1 MALVF
6 VLFCFV
12 YLCKWN
18 VIERRGP
25 RAWQHVNVLPYIFW
39 SQQPFL
45 GGWVSLPIPQ
55 RWPQPSA
62 LIPMVHFH
70 QYLLSSRTV
79 WHLNFPDTHS
89 LNLCINIIPSQVNYI
104 LLQGRELTSRLF
116 SLQLA
121 HQKYSLDVQCFHPF
135 IPLFDIY

>member
-39 SQQPFL
+39 SRQPFL
-45 GGWVSLPIPQ
+45 GGWVSLLIPQ

-70 QYLLSSRTV
+70 QYLLSSLTV
-79 WHLNFPDTHS
+79 WHLNFPDTRS
-89 LNLCINIIPSQVNYI
+89 LNLCINHPFSSKLYPPTG
-104 LLQGRELTSRLF
+104 QGTHLTIVF
-116 SLQLA
+116 SSACSPEVFTRCSML
-121 HQKYSLDVQCFHPF
+121 SSIHPF
-135 IPLFDIY
+135 I